1 MIGKR
6 LDGLSIILMLR
17 LDSGCLPARICTV
30 CVHTPVGEMTMFKNL
45 SISSKMILTFMIVI
59 LLTAVIGVFAVVQN
73 NRLTRI
79 GSQTA
84 GSDIPSIHSITLIQ
98 SLLGSHR
105 RGETLMLLATEKEVK
120 EKYVNRNDDSAEK
133 LTKELVVY
141 EKLID
146 TDEEKKLF
154 SEFKSAWSAYLAA
167 YPKIKETAFQGGS
180 EEERAK
186 IILGESSKTFNV
198 ALKALDGLEK
208 INIDQSQKKSDE
220 ALSIAKFTTIWIV
233 VLLVVCVV
241 IGVLVVIL
249 FSRALVAPLK
259 HLSADAEKIASGDL
273 GVEIQVDSDDEIG
286 QLSQSFEKMVNN
298 LREMIGTLADS
309 SSQVSESSAEMQ
321 SNAVQMADGAEA
333 VAGQAITVATASEEM
348 SATSGDIAQNCQ
360 MAAEGAE
367 RANQAA
373 EHGTEVVA
381 KSISVMHRI
390 AERVQSSAKTVEA
403 LGRRSD
409 EIGAIVGTIE
419 DIADQTNLL
428 ALNAAI
434 EAARAGEQGRGF
446 AVVADEVRALAERTT
461 KATREIGLMI
471 KAIQLETKTAVS
483 AMEEGVSEVELGTE
497 EATRS
502 GEALRNIQDEINSL
516 HMQVQQIATA
526 AEEQTATT
534 SEISS
539 NIHNITDVAQNTVEG
554 ARKTSD
560 AAQHLSRLS
569 AELERLVG
577 QFKLSESGKLIVWS
591 KSYSVGVSQMD
602 REHQR
607 LIDIINNLYAAMR
620 SGRSRDAIGTI
631 LDELIDYTKTHFAH
645 EEKLMQES
653 NYEGFDEQKR
663 CHVSLVS
670 QVVEI
675 QQKYHAGTALGQEVM
690 TFLKGWL
697 INHIQGLDKKYGP
710 VMNKKG
716 IK

>member
-1 MIGKR
+1 
-6 LDGLSIILMLR
+6 
-17 LDSGCLPARICTV
+17 
-30 CVHTPVGEMTMFKNL
+30 
-45 SISSKMILTFMIVI
+45 
-59 LLTAVIGVFAVVQN
+59 
-73 NRLTRI
+73 
-79 GSQTA
+79 
-84 GSDIPSIHSITLIQ
+84 
-98 SLLGSHR
+98 
-105 RGETLMLLATEKEVK
+105 
-120 EKYVNRNDDSAEK
+120 
-133 LTKELVVY
+133 
-141 EKLID
+141 
-146 TDEEKKLF
+146 
-154 SEFKSAWSAYLAA
+154 
-167 YPKIKETAFQGGS
+167 
-180 EEERAK
+180 
-186 IILGESSKTFNV
+186 
-198 ALKALDGLEK
+198 
-208 INIDQSQKKSDE
+208 
-220 ALSIAKFTTIWIV
+220 
-233 VLLVVCVV
+233 
-241 IGVLVVIL
+241 
-249 FSRALVAPLK
+249 
-259 HLSADAEKIASGDL
+259 
-273 GVEIQVDSDDEIG
+273 
-286 QLSQSFEKMVNN
+286 
-298 LREMIGTLADS
+298 
-309 SSQVSESSAEMQ
+309 
-321 SNAVQMADGAEA
+321 
-333 VAGQAITVATASEEM
+333 
-348 SATSGDIAQNCQ
+348 
-360 MAAEGAE
+360 
-367 RANQAA
+367 
-373 EHGTEVVA
+373 
-381 KSISVMHRI
+381 
-390 AERVQSSAKTVEA
+390 VEA
-403 LGRRSD
+403 LGKRSD

-471 KAIQLETKTAVS
+471 KAIQQETKTAVS
-483 AMEEGVSEVELGTE
+483 AMEEGVNEVELGTE

-554 ARKTSD
+554 ARKTST

-569 AELERLVG
+569 SELERLVG
-577 QFKLSESGKLIVWS
+577 QFKLSDSGKLINWS

-602 REHQR
+602 KEHQR
-607 LIDIINNLYAAMR
+607 LIDIINNLYSAMR

-645 EEKLMQES
+645 EERLMQES

-663 CHVSLVS
+663 CHVSLVN

-690 TFLKGWL
+690 SFLKSWL

>member
-1 MIGKR
+1 MFRQFSIG
-6 LDGLSIILMLR
+6 
-17 LDSGCLPARICTV
+17 T
-30 CVHTPVGEMTMFKNL
+30 
-45 SISSKMILTFMIVI
+45 KMVLTFMVVI
-59 LLTAVIGVFAVVQN
+59 ALTAVIGVFAIVQN
-73 NRLTRI
+73 NRLGTI
-79 GSQTA
+79 VSQTA
-84 GSDIPSIHSITLIQ
+84 GSDIPSIHSITQIE
-98 SLLGSHR
+98 SLVGSHR
-105 RGETLMLLATEKEVK
+105 RGETLMLLATEKDVK
-120 EKYVNRNDDSAEK
+120 EKYIKRNDESVEK
-133 LTKELVVY
+133 LNKEMATY
-141 EKLID
+141 EKIMD
-146 TDEEKKLF
+146 TENEKKLF
-154 SEFKSAWSAYLAA
+154 GEFKSAWSAYLAE
-167 YPKIKETAFQGGS
+167 YPKIKEMALQGGNAEDLS
-180 EEERAK
+180 K
-186 IILGESSKTFNV
+186 LILGTSSKTFNA
-198 ALKALDGLEK
+198 ALTALEGLEK
-208 INIDQSQKKSDE
+208 INIEQSQKESDN
-220 ALSIAKFTTIWIV
+220 ALAMANSTRFWIV
-233 VLLVVCVV
+233 GLIIVCVL
-241 IGVLVVIL
+241 IGITVVIL
-249 FSRALVAPLK
+249 FSRAMSAPLK
-259 HLSADAEKIASGDL
+259 RLSADAEQVASGDL
-273 GVEIQVDSDDEIG
+273 GVEVQIGSDDEIG
-286 QLSQSFEKMVNN
+286 QLAQSFEKMVNN

-321 SNAVQMADGAEA
+321 SNAVQMADGAES
-333 VAGQAITVATASEEM
+333 VAIQAITVATASEEM

-403 LGRRSD
+403 LGHRSD

-471 KAIQLETKTAVS
+471 KAIQQETKTAVT
-483 AMEEGVSEVELGTE
+483 AMEEGVSEVESGTV

-502 GEALRNIQDEINSL
+502 GEALRNIQDEINAL

-534 SEISS
+534 SEISN
-539 NIHNITDVAQNTVEG
+539 NIHNITVVAQNTVEG
-554 ARKTSD
+554 AKKTSG

-569 AELERLVG
+569 GELERLVG
-577 QFKLSESGKLIVWS
+577 QFKLSETGKLINWS
-591 KSYSVGVSQMD
+591 RTYSVGVTQMD
-602 REHQR
+602 SEHQR

-620 SGRSRDAIGTI
+620 AGRSKDAIGSI

-645 EEKLMQES
+645 EEKLMREVG
-653 NYEGFDEQKR
+653 YDGFDEQKR
-663 CHVSLVS
+663 LHEALVS
-670 QVVEI
+670 QAMEI
-675 QQKYHAGTALGQEVM
+675 QQKFRNGTALGQEVM

-697 INHIQGLDKKYGP
+697 INHIQGTDKKYGP

>member
-1 MIGKR
+1 MFKH
-6 LDGLSIILMLR
+6 LSI
-17 LDSGCLPARICTV
+17 GT
-30 CVHTPVGEMTMFKNL
+30 
-45 SISSKMILTFMIVI
+45 KMILTFLVVI
-59 LLTAVIGVFAVVQN
+59 ALTAVIGVYAIMQNSRITTVV
-73 NRLTRI
+73 T
-79 GSQTA
+79 QTA
-84 GSDIPSIHSITLIQ
+84 GSEIPSIHSITQIQ
-98 SLLGSHR
+98 SLVGSHR
-105 RGETLMLLATEKEVK
+105 RGEMLMLLATEKEVK
-120 EKYVNRNDDSAEK
+120 EKYIKRNDESVEK
-133 LTKELVVY
+133 IGKEQAIY
-141 EKLID
+141 EKLMD
-146 TDEEKKLF
+146 KDEEKKLF
-154 SEFKSAWSAYLAA
+154 GEFKAAWTDYLAA
-167 YPKIKETAFQGGS
+167 YPAIKELALQGGS
-180 EEERAK
+180 DEDKAK
-186 IILGESSKTFNV
+186 LILGASSKTFNQV
-198 ALKALDGLEK
+198 LGALDALEK
-208 INIDQSQKKSDE
+208 TNIEQTQKESNG
-220 ALSIAKFTTIWIV
+220 ALAIAKSARVWIL
-233 VLLVVCVV
+233 VLLVVCVL
-241 IGVLVVIL
+241 IGVTFVIL
-249 FSRALVAPLK
+249 FSRAMSAPLK
-259 HLSADAEKIASGDL
+259 RLSADAEQVAAGDL
-273 GVEIQVDSDDEIG
+273 GVEVQVSSDDEIG
-286 QLSQSFEKMVNN
+286 QLAQSFEKMVNN

-309 SSQVSESSAEMQ
+309 SAQVSESSSEMQ
-321 SNAVQMADGAEA
+321 TNAVQMADGAER
-333 VAGQAITVATASEEM
+333 VAIQAITVATASEEM

-471 KAIQLETKTAVS
+471 KAIQSETKTAVS
-483 AMEEGVSEVELGTE
+483 AMEEGVNEVEQGTE

-502 GEALRNIQDEINSL
+502 GEALRNIQEEINSL

-534 SEISS
+534 SEISN
-539 NIHNITDVAQNTVEG
+539 NIHTITDVAQNTVEG

-620 SGRSRDAIGTI
+620 SGRSKDAIGSI

-645 EEKLMQES
+645 EEKLMQEA
-653 NYEGFDEQKR
+653 NYDGLDEQKR
-663 CHVSLVS
+663 SHVSLVS

-675 QQKYHAGTALGQEVM
+675 QQKYRSGTALGQEVM
-690 TFLKGWL
+690 SFLKDWL

>member
-1 MIGKR
+1 MFR
-6 LDGLSIILMLR
+6 HLSI
-17 LDSGCLPARICTV
+17 GT
-30 CVHTPVGEMTMFKNL
+30 
-45 SISSKMILTFMIVI
+45 KMVLTFLVVI
-59 LLTAVIGVFAVVQN
+59 ALTAVIGVFAIVQN
-73 NRLTRI
+73 SRLSTI
-79 GSQTA
+79 VAQIS
-84 GSDIPSIHSITLIQ
+84 GSDIPSIHSITMIE
-98 SLLGSHR
+98 SLVGSHR
-105 RGETLMLLATEKEVK
+105 RGETLMLLATEKETK
-120 EKYVNRNDDSAEK
+120 EKYIKRNEESVEK
-133 LTKELVVY
+133 LSKEQTIF
-141 EKLID
+141 EKFMD
-146 TDEEKKLF
+146 TEEEKKLF
-154 SEFKSAWSAYLAA
+154 GEFKSAWSAYLAE
-167 YPKIKETAFQGGS
+167 YPNIKEMALQGGS
-180 EEERAK
+180 EEEMSK
-186 IILGESSKTFNV
+186 LILGTSSKTFNG
-198 ALKALDGLEK
+198 ALAALEKLEK
-208 INIDQSQKKSDE
+208 INIEQSQKESNR
-220 ALSIAKFTTIWIV
+220 AVAITTSTTFWIIG
-233 VLLVVCVV
+233 LLAVCV
-241 IGVLVVIL
+241 LVGITFVVL
-249 FSRALVAPLK
+249 FSRAMSAPLK
-259 HLSADAEKIASGDL
+259 RLSADAEQVASGDL
-273 GVEIQVDSDDEIG
+273 GVVVTVESDDEIG
-286 QLSQSFEKMVNN
+286 QLAQSFEKMVNN

-309 SSQVSESSAEMQ
+309 SAQVSESSAEMQ
-321 SNAVQMADGAEA
+321 ANAVQMADGAEM

-360 MAAEGAE
+360 MAAEGAD

-390 AERVQSSAKTVEA
+390 ADRVQSSAKTVEA

-471 KAIQLETKTAVS
+471 KAIQQETKTAVT
-483 AMEEGVSEVELGTE
+483 AMEEGVSEVESGTV

-502 GEALRNIQDEINSL
+502 GEALRNIQDEINAL

-534 SEISS
+534 SEISN
-539 NIHNITDVAQNTVEG
+539 NIHTITEVAQNTVEG
-554 ARKTSD
+554 ARKTSV

-569 AELERLVG
+569 GELERLVG
-577 QFKLSESGKLIVWS
+577 QFKLSENGKLINWS
-591 KSYSVGVSQMD
+591 RTYSVGVSQMD
-602 REHQR
+602 SEHQR
-607 LIDIINNLYAAMR
+607 LIDIINNLYIAMR
-620 SGRSRDAIGTI
+620 SGRSKDAIGTI

-645 EEKLMQES
+645 EEKLMQEAG
-653 NYEGFDEQKR
+653 YAGFDEQKR
-663 CHVSLVS
+663 AHVALVS

-675 QQKYHAGTALGQEVM
+675 QQKYRAGTALGQEVM
-690 TFLKGWL
+690 SFLKNWL